1 MGAHDGGRA
10 DPTGYD
16 NPVRNKGKLAEG
28 NNAKKEP
35 RRKPSNKP
43 QGHASDKV
51 LGRKPPR

>member
-1 MGAHDGGRA
+1 MA
-10 DPTGYD
+10 DNPNRPAYD

-28 NNAKKEP
+28 NNAKKPP
-35 RRKPSNKP
+35 RPRPPDQP